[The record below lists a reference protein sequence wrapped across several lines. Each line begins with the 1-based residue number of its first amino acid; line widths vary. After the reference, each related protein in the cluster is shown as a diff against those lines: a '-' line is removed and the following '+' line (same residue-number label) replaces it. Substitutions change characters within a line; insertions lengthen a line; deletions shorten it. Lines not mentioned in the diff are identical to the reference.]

1 MSRIILG
8 SGSPRRKEMLESLHL
23 KFDIVSSNSE
33 EKIDEHLS
41 NEENVEKIALGKA
54 LDVAE
59 RTKDTPSIIITADTM
74 VVSGRTLIGK
84 PTSDEDAFWILRSL
98 SGKEHEV
105 ITGVC
110 IFNTEENRKIVNH
123 RNTKIKFAT
132 LSDEVIW
139 RYIKTGEGRDKAG
152 AYAIQGL
159 GSLFVDT
166 IEGCYTNV
174 VGLPITL
181 LCDMLAKFDVQIL

>member
-110 IFNTEENRKIVNH
+110 IFSTEENRGIVNH

-181 LCDMLAKFDVQIL
+181 LCDMLAEFDVQIL

>member
-1 MSRIILG
+1 MSSIILG

-110 IFNTEENRKIVNH
+110 IFSTEENRGIVNH

-181 LCDMLAKFDVQIL
+181 LCDMLAEFDVQIL